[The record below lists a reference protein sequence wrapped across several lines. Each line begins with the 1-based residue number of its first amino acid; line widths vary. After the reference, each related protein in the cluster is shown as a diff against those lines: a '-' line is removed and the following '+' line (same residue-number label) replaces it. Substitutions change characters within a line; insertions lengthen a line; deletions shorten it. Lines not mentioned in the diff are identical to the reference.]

1 MVTRQRRLL
10 EEDDEGDLL
19 HHLDVAHEREKW
31 RARQQEARLHCKYVD
46 LLRQGLGKAAAD
58 IPKRLINQY
67 SAPPILQGLDKV
79 LVSPR
84 GVHYYSD
91 DKDCP
96 DAWLSICLD
105 CDKSVRSQQLLKFAV
120 ANGFFIGALPKS
132 MRALTLPERFMTQL
146 ASIGAMTRVMRGGR
160 HRCIRSHCVA
170 FDCTPGPPITL
181 LPRSL
186 GDVESYRVVMVGEFT
201 EAQTKKIKK
210 MHRIRNELVRNVFN
224 FYKTYNHLYD
234 NVFPNNDVLDSYYSD
249 EMIAQQLV
257 DYADDDDAYYD
268 EAICAE
274 QASIQGNSD
283 TWHGCSS
290 DEANVLER
298 RTRFGQPALFV
309 TLTPNTDESMVTA
322 QYTGI
327 TSVEPLSDI
336 PEKYAKEVGA
346 SRDKIRK

>member
-1 MVTRQRRLL
+1 MITRQRRLL

-19 HHLDVAHEREKW
+19 HHLDIAHEREKW
-31 RARQQEARLHCKYVD
+31 RARQQEARLH
-46 LLRQGLGKAAAD
+46 
-58 IPKRLINQY
+58 IPKQLINQY
-67 SAPPILQGLDKV
+67 SAPPILQNLDKV
-79 LVSPR
+79 FVSPR

-96 DAWLSICLD
+96 DAWLSICSD
-105 CDKSVRSQQLLKFAV
+105 CDKLDRSQQLPKQLPKFAV

-132 MRALTLPERFMTQL
+132 MRALTLPERLMTQL

-201 EAQTKKIKK
+201 EAQAQTKKIKK
-210 MHRIRNELVRNVFN
+210 IHRIRNELVRNVFN

-234 NVFPNNDVLDSYYSD
+234 NVFPNNDVLNSYYSD
-249 EMIAQQLV
+249 ERIAKQLV
-257 DYADDDDAYYD
+257 DCADEDDAYYD
-268 EAICAE
+268 EAICVE

-298 RTRFGQPALFV
+298 RVGLCDASNLATSCDPNMTKLQPARSASFSFGG
-309 TLTPNTDESMVTA
+309 LTRSLVAFPPICSPD
-322 QYTGI
+322 
-327 TSVEPLSDI
+327 
-336 PEKYAKEVGA
+336 
-346 SRDKIRK
+346 